1 VVFFGKATTEA
12 IHPGVADSAGLKHDG
27 ETVPDKSP
35 S

>member
-1 VVFFGKATTEA
+1 VFFGNATTEA
-12 IHPGVADSAGLKHDG
+12 IYPGVADSAPVKHDG